1 MPLFNT
7 KIKSLPNE
15 FIYHQNTLSPQKSLA
30 LYQHLIDHCRWQQPQ
45 IQMFGK
51 QIPIPRLQCYLGDP
65 EATYQYSGL
74 LMQPEP
80 WPEVLLAI
88 KARLSSLCDTPFNAL
103 LVNWYRNGQDSM
115 GWHSDD
121 EVELGMN
128 PTIASLPLGETR
140 LFKIRNKKTKQVI
153 DLPLSDG
160 DCLIMVGRSQQ
171 DYQHSLPKQNKVLLG
186 RLNLTFRYVKP

>member
-15 FIYHQNTLSPQKSLA
+15 FIYHQNTLSSQKSLA
-30 LYQHLIDHCRWQQPQ
+30 LYLHLIDHCRWQQPQ

-51 QIPIPRLQCYLGDP
+51 QIPIPRLQCYFGDP
-65 EATYQYSGL
+65 QASYQYSGL
-74 LMQPEP
+74 LMQPNP
-80 WPEVLLAI
+80 WPQALLGI
-88 KARLSSLCDTPFNAL
+88 KARLSLICDTPFNAL
-103 LVNWYRNGQDSM
+103 LVNWYRTGQDSM

-121 EVELGMN
+121 EAELGIN
-128 PTIASLPLGETR
+128 PTIASLSLGETR

-160 DCLIMVGRSQQ
+160 DCLIMQGSAQR
-171 DYQHSLPKQNKVLLG
+171 DYQHSLPKQNKVLSG
-186 RLNLTFRYVKP
+186 RLNLTFRYVMP